1 MWSAVLRAWLLFQSV
16 STPPP
21 KLLEVQSLIDRN
33 EFLQAE
39 SGARAYIAENPYAAD
54 GHFLLGYIL
63 FRRTDLRASLDEY
76 AEGAKHQQPS
86 ALDLAVMGGAAF
98 LLEDYT
104 SADRWF
110 QQSVAEDPESTEVWY
125 QLGRTKYNLKRFQE
139 AVNAFERCLK
149 LDPGNAKAGD
159 FLGLSYQALGRPSD
173 ALVAYRP
180 LRLRPL
186 KPRLGWISEHSW
198 WKADRRRKRSQHCP
212 RQ

>member
-39 SGARAYIAENPYAAD
+39 TDARAYIAENPNAAD

-63 FRRTDLRASLDEY
+63 FRRTDLRASLAEY
-76 AEGAKHQQPS
+76 AEGTKRQQPS

-104 SADRWF
+104 SAD
-110 QQSVAEDPESTEVWY
+110 
-125 QLGRTKYNLKRFQE
+125 
-139 AVNAFERCLK
+139 
-149 LDPGNAKAGD
+149 
-159 FLGLSYQALGRPSD
+159 
-173 ALVAYRP
+173 
-180 LRLRPL
+180 
-186 KPRLGWISEHSW
+186 
-198 WKADRRRKRSQHCP
+198 
-212 RQ
+212 